1 MNKETIIKY
10 LEEYVIHVWDT
21 QEPYPLTKQDWQ
33 ACFLKEYSEQEKNEN
48 EAVLNDFIKKIKH
61 NRFDFVG
68 FIEKEHFLCI
78 EQYMGKA
85 LFQDYLKS
93 ICNFFRKVKEFD
105 PTISAAQVWQAL
117 RNYFIYGMI
126 VAMVGEEQSFHDSI
140 MSFSLLYPYTDNY
153 IDDPDISEQN
163 KEDFNQMIHKTLCG
177 EEVPAKDDL
186 QRKTKQCLIS
196 CRNYRNETKVQ
207 EASELLL
214 LMLDAQAESTEFM
227 GELTDCDKMDR
238 DKVLN
243 MLAYKG
249 GMSVM
254 IDYFYSVQ
262 EMKEKAILFYLQF
275 GLILQLADDIQDI
288 REDLESDMRT
298 LYSLVD
304 SVEQR
309 EQNLFRLM
317 RFTMQVFQQYEAEN
331 KQVQKFMLR
340 NCMILFEF
348 AILRSEEFF
357 SEKLLNSI
365 EPYLP
370 FHREYARN
378 IGKEFQF
385 TDKMPLQ
392 AQERL
397 FTSIELMCKQV
408 LDK

>member
-1 MNKETIIKY
+1 
-10 LEEYVIHVWDT
+10 
-21 QEPYPLTKQDWQ
+21 
-33 ACFLKEYSEQEKNEN
+33 
-48 EAVLNDFIKKIKH
+48 
-61 NRFDFVG
+61 
-68 FIEKEHFLCI
+68 
-78 EQYMGKA
+78 
-85 LFQDYLKS
+85 
-93 ICNFFRKVKEFD
+93 
-105 PTISAAQVWQAL
+105 
-117 RNYFIYGMI
+117 
-126 VAMVGEEQSFHDSI
+126 MVGEEQSFHDSI

-254 IDYFYSVQ
+254 IDYFYSVP

-397 FTSIELMCKQV
+397 FASIELMCKQV

>member
-1 MNKETIIKY
+1 
-10 LEEYVIHVWDT
+10 
-21 QEPYPLTKQDWQ
+21 
-33 ACFLKEYSEQEKNEN
+33 
-48 EAVLNDFIKKIKH
+48 
-61 NRFDFVG
+61 
-68 FIEKEHFLCI
+68 
-78 EQYMGKA
+78 
-85 LFQDYLKS
+85 
-93 ICNFFRKVKEFD
+93 
-105 PTISAAQVWQAL
+105 
-117 RNYFIYGMI
+117 
-126 VAMVGEEQSFHDSI
+126 
-140 MSFSLLYPYTDNY
+140 
-153 IDDPDISEQN
+153 
-163 KEDFNQMIHKTLCG
+163 
-177 EEVPAKDDL
+177 
-186 QRKTKQCLIS
+186 
-196 CRNYRNETKVQ
+196 
-207 EASELLL
+207 
-214 LMLDAQAESTEFM
+214 
-227 GELTDCDKMDR
+227 
-238 DKVLN
+238 
-243 MLAYKG
+243 
-249 GMSVM
+249 
-254 IDYFYSVQ
+254 
-262 EMKEKAILFYLQF
+262 MKEKAILFYLQF

-317 RFTMQVFQQYEAEN
+317 RFTMQVFQQYEAKN

>member
-1 MNKETIIKY
+1 
-10 LEEYVIHVWDT
+10 
-21 QEPYPLTKQDWQ
+21 
-33 ACFLKEYSEQEKNEN
+33 
-48 EAVLNDFIKKIKH
+48 
-61 NRFDFVG
+61 
-68 FIEKEHFLCI
+68 
-78 EQYMGKA
+78 
-85 LFQDYLKS
+85 
-93 ICNFFRKVKEFD
+93 
-105 PTISAAQVWQAL
+105 
-117 RNYFIYGMI
+117 
-126 VAMVGEEQSFHDSI
+126 
-140 MSFSLLYPYTDNY
+140 
-153 IDDPDISEQN
+153 
-163 KEDFNQMIHKTLCG
+163 
-177 EEVPAKDDL
+177 
-186 QRKTKQCLIS
+186 
-196 CRNYRNETKVQ
+196 
-207 EASELLL
+207 
-214 LMLDAQAESTEFM
+214 
-227 GELTDCDKMDR
+227 
-238 DKVLN
+238 
-243 MLAYKG
+243 
-249 GMSVM
+249 M
-254 IDYFYSVQ
+254 IDYFYSVP

-378 IGKEFQF
+378 FGKEFQF

-397 FTSIELMCKQV
+397 FASIELMCKQV